1 MRRLLAAGIP
11 AWRPALRQRLVK
23 TCVTARSSKATA
35 ATAATATVSGGLV
48 LAYRPPCL
56 CSTSEAEDLALS
68 ADDEDLLPSVLD
80 AGMRTLRGWSQAPAS
95 WWDESKSVKLSD
107 LQDAVH
113 CAKRME
119 GFPVRLHMV
128 SAVWDDTS
136 LDELLVLTEVSESCL
151 KLSFD
156 PALDSIVTRKHVT
169 GRDGREGPKARLI
182 RTITKPM
189 LLGLISA
196 REVDSIVLDKAAQ
209 PDGSILGGSLGLQ
222 SPLMAEKIRQKDA
235 LRALSSAPPT
245 PGRIRAIDHTSG
257 YIFEPMD
264 AGARSGS
271 GVRGKWKVY
280 SIFLSEA
287 GGGVPTWAAEKG
299 VAKAIEDWFV
309 CARKQQH
316 LQRNR

>member
-68 ADDEDLLPSVLD
+68 ADDEDLLLSVLD

-95 WWDESKSVKLSD
+95 WWDERKSIKLSD

-136 LDELLVLTEVSESCL
+136 LDELLVLTEASESCL

-169 GRDGREGPKARLI
+169 GREGPKARLI

-196 REVDSIVLDKAAQ
+196 REVDSLVRDPAAQ
-209 PDGSILGGSLGLQ
+209 PDGSILGGALGLQ

-235 LRALSSAPPT
+235 LRTLSSAPPT
-245 PGRIRAIDHTSG
+245 PGRTRAIDHTSG

-280 SIFLSEA
+280 YILLSEA

-299 VAKAIEDWFV
+299 VAKAITDWFV

>member
-1 MRRLLAAGIP
+1 
-11 AWRPALRQRLVK
+11 
-23 TCVTARSSKATA
+23 
-35 ATAATATVSGGLV
+35 
-48 LAYRPPCL
+48 
-56 CSTSEAEDLALS
+56 
-68 ADDEDLLPSVLD
+68 
-80 AGMRTLRGWSQAPAS
+80 MRTLRGWSQAPAS
-95 WWDESKSVKLSD
+95 WWDERKSIKLSD

-136 LDELLVLTEVSESCL
+136 LDELLVLTEASESCL

-196 REVDSIVLDKAAQ
+196 REVDSLVRDPAAQ

-235 LRALSSAPPT
+235 LRTLSSAPPT
-245 PGRIRAIDHTSG
+245 PGRTRAIDHTSG

-280 SIFLSEA
+280 YILLSEA

-299 VAKAIEDWFV
+299 VAKAITDWFV

>member
-1 MRRLLAAGIP
+1 MKRDLNETFRWACTFVAEARHSEKEAVIRWSAG
-11 AWRPALRQRLVK
+11 V
-23 TCVTARSSKATA
+23 ATA

-68 ADDEDLLPSVLD
+68 ADDEDLLLS
-80 AGMRTLRGWSQAPAS
+80 APAS
-95 WWDESKSVKLSD
+95 WWDERKSIKLSD

-136 LDELLVLTEVSESCL
+136 LDELLVLTEASESCL

-169 GRDGREGPKARLI
+169 GREGPKARLI

-196 REVDSIVLDKAAQ
+196 REVDSLVRDPAAQ
-209 PDGSILGGSLGLQ
+209 PDGSILGGALGLQ

-235 LRALSSAPPT
+235 LRTLSSAPPT
-245 PGRIRAIDHTSG
+245 PGRTRAIDHTSG

-280 SIFLSEA
+280 YILLSEA

-299 VAKAIEDWFV
+299 VAKAITDWFV

>member
-1 MRRLLAAGIP
+1 MRRLVAGLPSWRRLALP
-11 AWRPALRQRLVK
+11 QRLVK
-23 TCVTARSSKATA
+23 RCVTERASMATA
-35 ATAATATVSGGLV
+35 ATAAVSAGLV

-56 CSTSEAEDLALS
+56 CSTSGDEDLALS
-68 ADDEDLLPSVLD
+68 ADDEDLLLSVLD

-95 WWDESKSVKLSD
+95 WWDESKIVKLSD

-136 LDELLVLTEVSESCL
+136 LDELLLLTEASEGCL

-156 PALDSIVTRKHVT
+156 PALDSIVTRKHV
-169 GRDGREGPKARLI
+169 GRKGPKARLV

-196 REVDSIVLDKAAQ
+196 REVDSLVRDPAAQ
-209 PDGSILGGSLGLQ
+209 PDGSILGGALGLQ
-222 SPLMAEKIRQKDA
+222 SPLLVEKIRQKDA
-235 LRALSSAPPT
+235 LKTLSSAPPT
-245 PGRIRAIDHTSG
+245 PGRTRAIDHTSG

-264 AGARSGS
+264 EGARSGS

-280 SIFLSEA
+280 YILLSEA

-299 VAKAIEDWFV
+299 VAKAITDWFV

-316 LQRNR
+316 LQRDR